1 MSTITATRRRRRFG
15 VAGIAA
21 AAAIGAASLMPA
33 ASAAPVD
40 ITAPITGSLNVGG
53 DPGEIPAGTTFT
65 GTWDDEA
72 FTFQGDLDFP
82 ASSTTMEV
90 DGVGTVTIGLQISAT
105 SQVTGSWDPDA
116 GTAEASVTLSLEL
129 TDVSLVPAPFTD
141 CIAAP
146 IDLDL
151 TGLVTYEGAD
161 DEAGDPGYPV
171 LTLQSGFTIPPVT
184 PATACNEL
192 APIINGVLAPPVQD
206 NSTEM
211 VLSFAPDQDI
221 PTPTT
226 TTVPAETTTTEA
238 PADPADPPAA
248 GGTATPA
255 TPVAATPSYTG

>member
-40 ITAPITGSLNVGG
+40 LVAPLTGTLDIDGTVAT
-53 DPGEIPAGTTFT
+53 IPDGTTFT
-65 GTWDDEA
+65 GTWDDE
-72 FTFQGDLDFP
+72 TFEFEGDLDFP
-82 ASSTTMEV
+82 AIVTTVSVTDPLETDV
-90 DGVGTVTIGLQISAT
+90 DVTLQIN
-105 SQVTGSWDPDA
+105 QVTAMSGSWDPDTGDA
-116 GTAEASVTLSLEL
+116 IASAELEVQITDLYVHLLDQSLP
-129 TDVSLVPAPFTD
+129 VPDTCVFG
-141 CIAAP
+141 P
-146 IDLDL
+146 IVLDL
-151 TGLVTYEGAD
+151 TGTATEDAD
-161 DEAGDPGYPV
+161 GNTA
-171 LTLQSGFTIPPVT
+171 LTLGPDSFAIPAAAAEACGDLTEAISG
-184 PATACNEL
+184 ALSGDNNL
-192 APIINGVLAPPVQD
+192 ASVN
-206 NSTEM
+206 
-211 VLSFAPDQDI
+211 LSFAPDQDI